1 MQQAQAEPT
10 PSTGAGT
17 SELERIDIAVI
28 GSGFAGLCMA
38 IQLKQAGM
46 DDFFVA
52 EQAGALGGTW
62 RDNDYPGCACDVQ
75 AHVYSFSFAP
85 HPGWTRL
92 FAPQAEIRAYL
103 EHCAARFGV
112 KPHLRFNETLER
124 ATFDETTQRWLLRF
138 SKGKRVSA
146 RVLIAGMGGLSRA
159 AIPALP
165 GIETFTGTCFHSQ
178 QWNHDTPLD
187 GKRVAVIGT
196 GASAIQFVPEIA
208 ARVAHLEVFQRTP
221 PWIMPKHDRVLSAH
235 ERWLLK
241 HVPLTQ
247 RLLRAALYWML
258 EARVLAFVVRPSLMK
273 TIQKIAFRHLR
284 KQIADPDLRRTLTPD
299 YTIGCK
305 RILISNDY
313 YPAVSRSNV
322 SVVTQPVVRVESD
335 AVITADNVRHP
346 ADCIIFG
353 TGFQVSKPFAR
364 GVVIGRGGVRITDT
378 WRDGAHAYLGTTLP
392 GYPNFFMLV
401 GPNSG
406 LAHNSMVYMIE
417 AQVAYVMQALT
428 YMRDHGVATV
438 DVKPQVE
445 ADYNVRIQRSLSRT
459 IWSTGGCKSW
469 YVDPASG
476 KNTALWPGFSWRFR
490 QATSVFRP
498 DEYAMQ
504 PVASHAG

>member
-1 MQQAQAEPT
+1 VRQAEPESIS
-10 PSTGAGT
+10 STGAG
-17 SELERIDIAVI
+17 EPERIDIAII

-38 IQLKQAGM
+38 IRLKQAGM

-52 EQAGALGGTW
+52 EQAASLGGTW
-62 RDNDYPGCACDVQ
+62 RDNHYPGCACDVQ

-85 HPGWTRL
+85 HPDWTRL

-103 EHCAARFGV
+103 EHCAARFGIE
-112 KPHLRFNETLER
+112 PHLRFNETLER
-124 ATFDETTQRWLLRF
+124 ATFDEPSQRWLLRF
-138 SKGKRVSA
+138 STGRRVSA

-165 GIETFTGTCFHSQ
+165 GIETFAGACFHSQ
-178 QWNHDTPLD
+178 HWDHDTPLD

-221 PWIMPKHDRVLSAH
+221 PWIMPKRDRALSAR

-241 HVPLTQ
+241 HVPMAQ
-247 RLLRAALYWML
+247 RLLRTALYWML
-258 EARVLAFVVRPSLMK
+258 EARVFAFVLHPSLMK
-273 TIQKIAFRHLR
+273 TIQKIALRHLH
-284 KQIADPDLRRTLTPD
+284 KQVADPDLRRTLTPD

-322 SVVTQPVVRVESD
+322 SVITQPIARVEAD

-346 ADCIIFG
+346 TDCIIFG
-353 TGFQVSKPFAR
+353 TGFGVSRPFAR
-364 GVVIGRGGVRITDT
+364 GVVIGRGGVRITST

-392 GYPNFFMLV
+392 GYPNFFMLG

-417 AQVAYVMQALT
+417 AQVVYVMQALT
-428 YMRDHGVATV
+428 YMRAHGVATI

-445 ADYNVRIQRSLSRT
+445 AGYNVRIQRRLSRT

-469 YVDPASG
+469 YIDPKSG

-490 QATSVFRP
+490 QAASVFRP
-498 DEYAMQ
+498 DEYVMQ
-504 PVASHAG
+504 PAVSSAAV